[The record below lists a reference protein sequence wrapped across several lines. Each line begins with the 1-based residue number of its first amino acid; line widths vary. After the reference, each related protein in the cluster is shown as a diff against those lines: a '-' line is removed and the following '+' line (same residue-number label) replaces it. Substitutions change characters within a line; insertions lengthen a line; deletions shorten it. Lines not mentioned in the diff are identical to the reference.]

1 MLHVKETLFDLT
13 SGAQARTG
21 RYVSIGPST
30 IINSTLTRNN
40 GFISPFSGRVISI
53 TYHFPA
59 GATNQ
64 DQSKGQC
71 GFALRTATVDA
82 LNGNTMD
89 SAVTETSCVTAST
102 WPGTNRVGSINVQT
116 GQGALN
122 ELANVTGSWSFGT
135 GSAVGLYFRSGD
147 SSGVNFPGQSA
158 VTVVFEFDQ
167 LDPIISGSGGYDHGG
182 GG

>member
-1 MLHVKETLFDLT
+1 MIHVKETLFDMT

-30 IINSTLTRNN
+30 TITTTLTRNN

-89 SAVTETSCVTAST
+89 AAITETSCVTAST
-102 WPGTNRVGSINVQT
+102 WPGNNRVGGVNVQT
-116 GQGALN
+116 GKGALY
-122 ELANVTGSWSFGT
+122 ELNNVTGSWSFGT
-135 GSAVGLYFRSGD
+135 GSAVGLFFRSGD
-147 SSGVNFPGQSA
+147 SSGNNYPGQSA
-158 VTVVFEFDQ
+158 VTTVWEFDQ
-167 LDPIISGSGGYDHGG
+167 LDPYISGSGN
-182 GG
+182 